1 MSDAE
6 KGRLIDAIVTY
17 AESGETEQLNGAER
31 HIFPVFREQIN
42 RDNADYSSSVEN
54 GKKGGRPKKVVSD
67 NNLNDFRLSDNNLK
81 NQDKEKD
88 KEEDKEKEKDNDY
101 IPPKPP
107 KKALIEEQFDQFW
120 AAYPKKQ
127 SKADARKAFVKAM
140 KLTTLDRMLQAIEEQ
155 KNSRQ
160 WNEDGGKYIPFP
172 ATWLNRANYENELT
186 PENTPRLAQAFVPTT
201 F

>member
-1 MSDAE
+1 MN
-6 KGRLIDAIVTY
+6 T
-17 AESGETEQLNGAER
+17 ES
-31 HIFPVFREQIN
+31 
-42 RDNADYSSSVEN
+42 
-54 GKKGGRPKKVVSD
+54 
-67 NNLNDFRLSDNNLK
+67 
-81 NQDKEKD
+81 
-88 KEEDKEKEKDNDY
+88 

-160 WNEDGGKYIPFP
+160 WNEDAGKYIPFP

-186 PENTPRLAQAFVPTT
+186 PDNTPHRTQAFVPTT